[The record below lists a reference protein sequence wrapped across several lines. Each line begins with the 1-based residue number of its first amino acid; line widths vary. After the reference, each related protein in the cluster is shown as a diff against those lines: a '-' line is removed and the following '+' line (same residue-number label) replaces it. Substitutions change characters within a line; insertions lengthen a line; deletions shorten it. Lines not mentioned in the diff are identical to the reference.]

1 MILEGLTPSYRWGGR
16 VSVHTGLPTVIGW
29 EWHQV
34 QQRFDYRWAIDERLN
49 DVDLIYSTDSP
60 EEAFKLLNKYDV
72 KYVYVGE
79 LERLYYPMDGIRK
92 FDIMDGS
99 QLYKIYNNSTVDIYK
114 VIGN

>member
-1 MILEGLTPSYRWGGR
+1 M
-16 VSVHTGLPTVIGW
+16 
-29 EWHQV
+29 
-34 QQRFDYRWAIDERLN
+34 
-49 DVDLIYSTDSP
+49 DLIYSTDSP

-114 VIGN
+114 VIGI